1 MTCTRLTERSCRALA
16 HHNHQA
22 EWMRRVQVA
31 KGERSMALGKQIA
44 YSAGNFG
51 INLYSQAFATFGFFF
66 YVDHLQA
73 SAELI
78 GLGMGIQGVLNA
90 ILNPLVGH
98 ISDRTQTRFGRR
110 VPYIMFGAIPLA
122 LAFIFIWT
130 PFVHHTST
138 ALFWYFLTSVF
149 LYDVMFVLVVL
160 NWTALFPEMYPT
172 LRERAGVS
180 AWRQGIGI
188 LGMILGVAFPPI
200 LYSAFGWT
208 AMAVLFGAIGL
219 VTMLISLYGIRERPN
234 PQPQPHAERGVPI
247 LRALRLTFVNRS
259 FVPYVIASFFIQF
272 PFVLI
277 PAVMPFFTKYAL
289 HATHDETTILL
300 GTLFITALPFV
311 YVWSAI
317 TRRTGARTAMMAA
330 AAIFAVAL
338 IPFAFVRT
346 FTAAWIAMAPLG
358 AALAGMIILLDV
370 LISDVIDED
379 EMRSGARRE
388 GMYYGVQGFIIR
400 FGVTLQAIV
409 MSQVF
414 TRTGYVPDRIHQAPQ
429 ALAGMHDMLSVV
441 PLGSL
446 IIALVALYL
455 YPLHGRR
462 LEGVVQ
468 FRAARDAEL
477 AADSPL
483 AGQPLMG
490 HPM

>member
-1 MTCTRLTERSCRALA
+1 
-16 HHNHQA
+16 
-22 EWMRRVQVA
+22 
-31 KGERSMALGKQIA
+31 MALGKQIA
-44 YSAGNFG
+44 YSAGFFG
-51 INLYSQAFATFGFFF
+51 ISLYSQAFATFGFFF

-73 SAELI
+73 SADLI

-90 ILNPLVGH
+90 LLNPLVGH
-98 ISDRTQTRFGRR
+98 ISDRTRTRFGRR
-110 VPYIMFGAIPLA
+110 VPYILFGSIPFAI
-122 LAFIFIWT
+122 AFVFIWM
-130 PFVHHTST
+130 PFVHHTAT

-180 AWRQGIGI
+180 AWRQGFGI

-200 LYSAFGWT
+200 LYGAFGWT

-219 VTMLISLYGIRERPN
+219 VTMLVSLYGIRERPN
-234 PQPQPHAERGVPI
+234 PQPQAERGVPI

-259 FVPYVIASFFIQF
+259 FVPYVIASFFVQF

-277 PAVMPFFTKYAL
+277 PAVMPFFTKYVL
-289 HATHDETTILL
+289 RATHDETTILL
-300 GTLFITALPFV
+300 GTLFVTALPFV

-317 TRRTGARTAMMAA
+317 TRRTGARAAMMAA
-330 AAIFAVAL
+330 AAVFGVGL

-346 FTAAWIAMAPLG
+346 FTTAWIAMAPLG
-358 AALAGMIILLDV
+358 AALAGLIVLLDV

-414 TRTGYVPDRIHQAPQ
+414 TRTGYVPGRIHQAPQ
-429 ALAGMHDMLSVV
+429 VLAGMHAMLSAV
-441 PLGSL
+441 PMGSIL
-446 IIALVALYL
+446 IALVALYL

-468 FRAARDAEL
+468 FRTARDAEL
-477 AADSPL
+477 AADTLL
-483 AGQPLMG
+483 AGQSLVS
-490 HPM
+490 HST

>member
-1 MTCTRLTERSCRALA
+1 
-16 HHNHQA
+16 
-22 EWMRRVQVA
+22 
-31 KGERSMALGKQIA
+31 MALGKQIA
-44 YSAGNFG
+44 YSAGSFG
-51 INLYSQAFATFGFFF
+51 ISLYSQAFATFGFFF

-73 SAELI
+73 SASLI

-98 ISDRTQTRFGRR
+98 ISDRTHTRFGRR
-110 VPYIMFGAIPLA
+110 VPYILFGSIPFA
-122 LAFIFIWT
+122 LAFILIWI

-138 ALFWYFLTSVF
+138 ALFWYFLISVF

-172 LRERAGVS
+172 LRERSGVS
-180 AWRQGIGI
+180 AWRQGMGI

-208 AMAVLFGAIGL
+208 TMAVLFGAIGL
-219 VTMLISLYGIRERPN
+219 VTMLISLYGIRERPDR
-234 PQPQPHAERGVPI
+234 QPQAERGVPI
-247 LRALRLTFVNRS
+247 LQALRLTFVNRS
-259 FVPYVIASFFIQF
+259 FVPYVVASFFIQF

-277 PAVMPFFTKYAL
+277 PAVMPFFTKYVL
-289 HATHDETTILL
+289 HATHGETTILL

-317 TRRTGARTAMMAA
+317 TRRTGARVAMMAA
-330 AAIFAVAL
+330 AAIFGVAL
-338 IPFAFVRT
+338 IPYAFVRT
-346 FTAAWIAMAPLG
+346 FTAAWIAMVPLG
-358 AALAGMIILLDV
+358 AALAGMLVLLDV

-409 MSQVF
+409 MAQVF
-414 TRTGYVPDRIHQAPQ
+414 TRTGYVPDRINQAPQ
-429 ALAGMHDMLSVV
+429 ALAGMHAMLSII
-441 PLGSL
+441 PLASI

-455 YPLHGRR
+455 YPLHGHR

-468 FRAARDAEL
+468 FRAQRDAEL

-483 AGQPLMG
+483 AAQPFVG
-490 HPM
+490 RPM